1 MATIGYS
8 AILLAFVVSLY
19 AVLGFVTARSRGY
32 RELSESAIRAIR
44 ANAALVTIASLSLIY
59 LLLKRDFS
67 VEYVFRYTS
76 TTLPPLYTF
85 SAFWAGQEGSL
96 LLWLWLL
103 SILTLLASLNL
114 GREDEAVQD
123 YALATLAGIEAF
135 FALALALLSNPFAFS
150 PRFHTEGLGLNPLLE
165 NFSMVIHPPTI
176 FVGYAGI
183 AIPFAYALAYLLT
196 GKPLEDWIRKVRP
209 WAIVAWAFLGAG
221 IIIGG
226 WWAYIEL
233 GWGGYWA
240 WDPVE
245 NSSLIPWL
253 TATAFLHSAVV
264 AERRHYLK
272 GWSFLFITFA
282 FLLCLFATFVTRSGI
297 IKSVHAFAQSP
308 LGFYF
313 VAFIAFWALLTGF
326 VAFRNRNSFA
336 SKKVESALLSKD
348 TAFYYLNWL
357 LFGEAL
363 VLLLGILFPTF
374 SSTFQGREA
383 SIDVSFYHQT
393 FMPLASVTVLLLGLC
408 AGLGWGATSDKAL
421 RRALI
426 PAGGAL
432 LGLVVPIALGE
443 RNLFPILSWGIVG
456 FAASGVIQG
465 LAGGVR
471 EFIRKRRIIP
481 RPYGG
486 YLVHAGIVFLA
497 LGVVGSSFYKAE
509 TLVSLKLGETTEIGN
524 YVLKYVDFQHQSL
537 LTKERFLAQVEVY
550 KNGRFLGEIRPEK
563 NFHYNVRQWVSEI
576 GLRSTPAEDLYLI
589 LIDLD
594 EDGTASFQIQV
605 NPMVFWI
612 WVGGG
617 LMVLGAV
624 LALWPEGG
632 KGWRS

>member
-8 AILLAFVVSLY
+8 AILLTFVVSLW
-19 AVLGFVTARSRGY
+19 AVLGFVIAHSRGY
-32 RELSESAIRAIR
+32 KELSESALRAVQ
-44 ANAALVTIASLSLIY
+44 AAAALVTLASLSLIY
-59 LLLKRDFS
+59 LLLKHDFS
-67 VEYVFRYTS
+67 VDYVFRYTS
-76 TTLPPLYTF
+76 TALPPLYAF

-114 GREDEAVQD
+114 GREDEAIQD
-123 YALATLAGIEAF
+123 YALAALAGIEAF
-135 FALALALLSNPFAFS
+135 FALVLALVSNPFAFS
-150 PRFHTEGLGLNPLLE
+150 SRFHSEGLGLNPLLE
-165 NFSMVIHPPTI
+165 NFSMVIHPPTVFI
-176 FVGYAGI
+176 GYAGL
-183 AIPFAYALAYLLT
+183 AIPFAYALAYLLA
-196 GKPLEDWIRKVRP
+196 GKPLEDWIKKVRP

-272 GWSFLFITFA
+272 GWSFLLITLT

-313 VAFIAFWALLTGF
+313 VAFIAIWALLTGF
-326 VAFRNRNSFA
+326 IAFKNRGSFA
-336 SKKVESALLSKD
+336 SKKVESALLSRD

-357 LFGEAL
+357 FFGEAL

-374 SSTFQGREA
+374 SSTFQGQEA

-393 FMPLASVTVLLLGLC
+393 FMPLAAITVLLLGLC
-408 AGLGWGATSDKAL
+408 VSLGWGTTSAKAL

-426 PAGGAL
+426 PVGGAL
-432 LGLVVPIALGE
+432 LGIVVPIALGE
-443 RNLFPILSWGIVG
+443 RSLFPILSWGTVG
-456 FAASGVIQG
+456 FAAAGVIQE
-465 LAGGVR
+465 LARGVR
-471 EFIRKRRIIP
+471 EFIRKRRLIP

-486 YLVHAGIVFLA
+486 YLVHAGIVLLA
-497 LGVVGSSFYKAE
+497 LGVIGSSFYKAE
-509 TLVSLKLGETTEIGN
+509 TLVSLKPGETAEIGN
-524 YVLKYVDFQHQSL
+524 YVLKYVNFQHQSL
-537 LTKERFLAQVEVY
+537 PTKERFLAQVEVY
-550 KNGRFLGEIRPEK
+550 KDGRFLGQIRPEK
-563 NFHYNVRQWVSEI
+563 NFHFNVEQWVSEI

-589 LIDLD
+589 FIDLD

-632 KGWRS
+632 KEWKS